1 MDAEQLETILRNTPV
16 SRVEKA
22 EVMYSAPP
30 EYHVRGAAIN
40 IVLKHSNDYSFQ
52 GR

>member
-22 EVMYSAPP
+22 EVQLQP
-30 EYHVRGAAIN
+30 
-40 IVLKHSNDYSFQ
+40 K
-52 GR
+52 